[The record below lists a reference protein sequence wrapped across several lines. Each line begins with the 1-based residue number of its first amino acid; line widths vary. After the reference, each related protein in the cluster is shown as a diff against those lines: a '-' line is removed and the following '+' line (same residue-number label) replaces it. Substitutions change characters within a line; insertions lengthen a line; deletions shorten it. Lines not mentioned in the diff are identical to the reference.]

1 MAVRSPKRRL
11 ARGRVLVVLL
21 LLGLGVSGQVMALD
35 VIDHG
40 IVRSLPPVE
49 RLTEVSSTVD
59 SIHSY
64 VAVGPIVDS
73 QHFIWRWFAPDGT
86 LWREDGPVVV
96 GSSGETY
103 AIAPVAQQF
112 LIAEASP
119 PAGDWRVDIQINGM
133 HLVTQRFRI
142 VETTAFAEYGD
153 APDGQPCGYHKDPG
167 SDAIG
172 RFPTL
177 FASAS
182 AQAPGTH
189 GAHVLDT
196 NQVALGSIR
205 LSSRELDADDPL
217 DSDGT
222 PNLVNQ
228 DVDDGLAVRFL
239 PTGQIAF
246 DATVSRAVDAP
257 SGTCYVNALYDRNRD
272 GSWNVQ
278 PGFAEWILRNVRVDV
293 APGAR
298 QTVNIPVPLESNW
311 VHTLSEPAWLRLAVT
326 SEPID
331 ETGGWDGSGR
341 FAVGEIEDYKI
352 GVASVEDLD
361 QAIRQA
367 HRLASAEA
375 WSHARSISW
384 QLLLAMAQVT
394 ELEIKYASAT
404 AAVAVAASAQQR
416 AYSFAY
422 DADAAYASATA
433 AASAAASAFASTPCA
448 TVSAHASASVQAS
461 VSAAASAVAWA
472 NASAAAAADAHAAA
486 IAWAESLAVAYAHAK
501 ATALSFAA
509 AVADAY
515 ARAEAQ
521 AESAAGAS
529 AFAQARASVAGT
541 DAGWDDA
548 EALALAWANA
558 SAWATAQASAK
569 TSAAVATIVAGY
581 VEAVAQAVAEARAA
595 VAAIAFA
602 AAQASA
608 FADASAHSVAIATA
622 SADAVASAGA
632 SASVSVLADCCETL
646 APCEPCPVC
655 EDTPCPVCEDTPCPV
670 VTCPACP
677 TCDDCPACPPCNC
690 PECQT
695 CPPCNC
701 PECPDCGGTDP
712 IPDPDPDPDPDRYL
726 TGIPNH
732 IIDCAKNLA
741 WSTGNEHIYEP
752 WDRWDVNEGSP
763 GEWCDE
769 CGGPMCVICM
779 QTDINIYLSSDITT
793 TELKHCAIQLDAYL
807 MTHRDKTNALA
818 ALYWEYYFHGRH
830 NRNRPS

>member
-352 GVASVEDLD
+352 GAASVEDLD

-486 IAWAESLAVAYAHAK
+486 IAWAESLAVLMPTPRPLLCRSPQRLRTPMREPKPKRRAPPAQAPSHKPGPASRGPTPDGTTQRRSPSRGPTPAHGRRHRPRPRHPPRWQPSSRGMSRRSPKPSRRRGRPWQRSRSPRRRLRPSRTLRLMRWPSQPRRPTPSPVPALRPPSPFSP
-501 ATALSFAA
+501 TAARRWRRASRARCA
-509 AVADAY
+509 RTPRVRY
-515 ARAEAQ
+515 ARTRR
-521 AESAAGAS
+521 
-529 AFAQARASVAGT
+529 AR
-541 DAGWDDA
+541 W
-548 EALALAWANA
+548 
-558 SAWATAQASAK
+558 
-569 TSAAVATIVAGY
+569 
-581 VEAVAQAVAEARAA
+581 
-595 VAAIAFA
+595 
-602 AAQASA
+602 
-608 FADASAHSVAIATA
+608 
-622 SADAVASAGA
+622 
-632 SASVSVLADCCETL
+632 
-646 APCEPCPVC
+646 
-655 EDTPCPVCEDTPCPV
+655 
-670 VTCPACP
+670 
-677 TCDDCPACPPCNC
+677 
-690 PECQT
+690 
-695 CPPCNC
+695 
-701 PECPDCGGTDP
+701 
-712 IPDPDPDPDPDRYL
+712 
-726 TGIPNH
+726 
-732 IIDCAKNLA
+732 
-741 WSTGNEHIYEP
+741 
-752 WDRWDVNEGSP
+752 
-763 GEWCDE
+763 
-769 CGGPMCVICM
+769 
-779 QTDINIYLSSDITT
+779 
-793 TELKHCAIQLDAYL
+793 
-807 MTHRDKTNALA
+807 
-818 ALYWEYYFHGRH
+818 
-830 NRNRPS
+830 